1 MTNGGTSSVD
11 NTRKSSVPSV
21 KVDVLRSNIWQNEL
35 NIANM
40 DETDD
45 LTAAAED
52 KKSPTRGGQQ
62 KPVDNQSNTI
72 RVLNLAGQFLNTWF
86 N

>member
-1 MTNGGTSSVD
+1 
-11 NTRKSSVPSV
+11 
-21 KVDVLRSNIWQNEL
+21 
-35 NIANM
+35 M